1 MTTKLSI
8 CYMSPHVYQGFDL
21 RGVVSPERA
30 ERLVSFIKQL
40 LGPNREGASS
50 STSAAAPEGLRFLWP
65 VGWKV

>member
-30 ERLVSFIKQL
+30 ERLVSFIYQL
-40 LGPNREGASS
+40 LGSNR
-50 STSAAAPEGLRFLWP
+50 PY
-65 VGWKV
+65 